1 MSKVPSIK
9 TKTDRQYNPIEQ
21 KPKPNDFLLNILEN
35 GNATIELISVYSKM
49 GFIFKLSYNGKSYI
63 MKIVVLSDSKYLL
76 SKCTQMVE
84 SLKDKK
90 SYKVTQ
96 IENDFVYESEIQNFI
111 NNQSKRGGRTPICPE
126 VIYAKIYDNRLSQ
139 HFLSLLKNN
148 NTEIN
153 SVFECLQ
160 YYFNQRF
167 RDDQDNNNK
176 PHFKLG
182 IILMSE
188 IENGIVFANV
198 SVNNNNSI
206 IVDNHIYS
214 QIIYLFL
221 IIGIINFDMHPGN
234 ALVSGL
240 ETGNIETQLIDFGE
254 SVYLDNNVDDSYLYA
269 SEKIYINE
277 IRQDLKK
284 ELDNIVFP
292 KKTTTITTITTIE
305 EAKINFIMKTMNI
318 INLLA
323 WIVNQRKRNYKDV
336 LEHQMDWFVPV
347 GIVTIFMKT
356 SIYIFKKKEA
366 TINSATI
373 NSATINSK
381 NLGNIITNLMNNEFV
396 ANNSYLKA
404 FELLENIYKTKNTR
418 NNTYRNEPVTVLT
431 FDNYNKNIKNT
442 IVDTGVWIDNNVQSV
457 QSKKCEGNENDDA
470 TCAIS
475 GGRKKSTKKNITRKC
490 IRKPIRKSQKKIIRK
505 SKKI

>member
-1 MSKVPSIK
+1 MPKSKALN
-9 TKTDRQYNPIEQ
+9 TRGDREYNPIEP

-49 GFIFKLSYNGKSYI
+49 GFIFKLSYNGKSHIIKI
-63 MKIVVLSDSKYLL
+63 MVLSDSKYLL

-96 IENDFVYESEIQNFI
+96 IENYFVYESEIQNFI

-126 VIYAKIYDNRLSQ
+126 VIYAKIYDNRLSER
-139 HFLSLLKNN
+139 FLSLLKNKTTTNN
-148 NTEIN
+148 NTEIK
-153 SVFECLQ
+153 SVIDCLL
-160 YYFNQRF
+160 YYFNQAF
-167 RDDQDNNNK
+167 RNALDRHNK
-176 PHFKLG
+176 PHYKLG

-188 IENGIVFANV
+188 IENGIEFVNI
-198 SVNNNNSI
+198 SLNNNNLI

-221 IIGIINFDMHPGN
+221 IIGIINFDMHLGN

-277 IRQDLKK
+277 IRQHLKN

-292 KKTTTITTITTIE
+292 KKTTTITTIT

-318 INLLA
+318 INLLS

-336 LEHQMDWFVPV
+336 LEHQMDWFFPL
-347 GIVTIFMKT
+347 GIVTTFMKT
-356 SIYIFKKKEA
+356 SIDIFKKKEA

-373 NSATINSK
+373 NSD
-381 NLGNIITNLMNNEFV
+381 NLGYITTNLMNNEFV
-396 ANNSYLKA
+396 ANKSYLQA

-457 QSKKCEGNENDDA
+457 QSKKCKGNENDDA
-470 TCAIS
+470 MCAIS
-475 GGRKKSTKKNITRKC
+475 GGKKKSTKKNITRKC